1 MINTIKNLN
10 LSLLKRT
17 ISIVALFTLGWW
29 CKGIYIDIQ
38 ELTCADY
45 STKHAMW
52 RGFSATKDGQ
62 VRCFWIENAYPW
74 RTRQGVVE

>member
-1 MINTIKNLN
+1 MI
-10 LSLLKRT
+10 LSLIRSQLLRNLV
-17 ISIVALFTLGWW
+17 SIAAVFTLGWW

-45 STKHAMW
+45 STKHAIW

-62 VRCFWIENAYPW
+62 VRCFWLEDKYPW
-74 RTRQGVVE
+74 RVRQGVAQ